1 MAIKD
6 VPLPDI
12 GDFDEVD
19 VIEVLV
25 KPGDRVEAE
34 QSLITLESEKAT
46 MEVPA
51 PFAGEVKEVK
61 VSAGDKIAEG
71 QVIATVDEAESEGE
85 SDDEGESSDEG
96 EKAEDTESS
105 ESEAADEAEE
115 DQPTDEKAAEN
126 KSEPDRA
133 DWQARGGRS
142 EDTAAEGPREPP
154 LTFEAEDILPEKVP
168 HASPAVRRFAR
179 ELGVDL
185 NQVQGSGPKDR
196 IRREDV
202 QKHVKG
208 VMKGGAATP
217 AGAGLA
223 VAPPPKVDFEKFG
236 PVETE
241 PMGRIQR
248 LSASNLHRN
257 WVSIPHVTQH
267 DEADITDLEAFR
279 KAHQKEAEA
288 KDAKLTLLAFL
299 IRASVSALQAF
310 PRFNSSLGP
319 GGEELILKRYFHIGV
334 AVDTPNG
341 LVVPVLRDCDR
352 KGLIELAAELGEL
365 SEKARA
371 GKLSPGEMQGGCFSI
386 SSLGGIGGTAFTP
399 IVNMPEVAILGVS
412 RASMK
417 PVWNGEEF
425 EPRLTLPLS
434 LSYDHRVIDGAAAAR
449 FTRYLAEALTDLRR
463 VLL

>member
-25 KPGDRVEAE
+25 KPGDHVEAE

-71 QVIATVDEAESEGE
+71 QVIATVDEAEGAGDQDEDTQAPAGE
-85 SDDEGESSDEG
+85 
-96 EKAEDTESS
+96 EKAR
-105 ESEAADEAEE
+105 ESEPEPAEE
-115 DQPTDEKAAEN
+115 KTEESEPAEESAAGE
-126 KSEPDRA
+126 EAGPDRA
-133 DWQARGGRS
+133 DWQAQGGRS
-142 EDTAAEGPREPP
+142 GDTAAEGPREPP

-185 NQVQGSGPKDR
+185 RQVEGSGPKGR

-202 QKHVKG
+202 QKHVKSAMEG
-208 VMKGGAATP
+208 GGAASA
-217 AGAGLA
+217 AGGLA
-223 VAPPPKVDFEKFG
+223 VAEPPKVDFEKFG

-241 PMGRIQR
+241 PMSRIRR

-299 IRASVSALQAF
+299 IRASVSALQTF
-310 PRFNSSLGP
+310 PRFNASLDP
-319 GGEELILKRYFHIGV
+319 GGEKLIFKRYFHIGV

-352 KGLIELAAELGEL
+352 KGLIDLAVELGEL

-425 EPRLTLPLS
+425 EPRLMLPLS
-434 LSYDHRVIDGAAAAR
+434 LSYDHRVIDGADAAR

>member
-71 QVIATVDEAESEGE
+71 QVIATVDEAEGAGGE
-85 SDDEGESSDEG
+85 DEDIQAPAEE
-96 EKAEDTESS
+96 EKAR
-105 ESEAADEAEE
+105 ESEAEPVEEKTEESEPAEE
-115 DQPTDEKAAEN
+115 SAAE
-126 KSEPDRA
+126 EEAGPDRA
-133 DWQARGGRS
+133 DWQAQGGRS
-142 EDTAAEGPREPP
+142 GDTAAEGPREPP

-185 NQVQGSGPKDR
+185 KQVEGSGPKGR

-202 QKHVKG
+202 QKHVKSA
-208 VMKGGAATP
+208 MEGGAAASA
-217 AGAGLA
+217 AGGLA
-223 VAPPPKVDFEKFG
+223 VAEPPKVDFEKFG
-236 PVETE
+236 AVETE
-241 PMGRIQR
+241 PMSRIRR

-288 KDAKLTLLAFL
+288 RDAKFTLLAFL

-310 PRFNSSLGP
+310 PRFNSSLDP
-319 GGEELILKRYFHIGV
+319 GGEKLIFKRYFHIGV

-341 LVVPVLRDCDR
+341 LMVPVLRDCDR
-352 KGLIELAAELGEL
+352 KGLIELAVELGEL

-417 PVWNGEEF
+417 PVWNGEDF
-425 EPRLTLPLS
+425 EPRLVLPLS
-434 LSYDHRVIDGAAAAR
+434 LSYDHRVIDGADAAR

>member
-71 QVIATVDEAESEGE
+71 QVIATVDDAESEGK
-85 SDDEGESSDEG
+85 SGDGDEPSDEG
-96 EKAEDTESS
+96 EKAEDTEPS
-105 ESEAADEAEE
+105 ESEGADETEE
-115 DQPTDEKAAEN
+115 ARPSDEKAAKDKPE
-126 KSEPDRA
+126 SDRA

-185 NQVQGSGPKDR
+185 NQVQGSGPKGR

-208 VMKGGAATP
+208 VMEGGAAAP
-217 AGAGLA
+217 AGEGLA
-223 VAPPPKVDFEKFG
+223 VASPPKVDFEKFG

-288 KDAKLTLLAFL
+288 RDAKLTLLAFL

-310 PRFNSSLGP
+310 PRFNASLDP

-341 LVVPVLRDCDR
+341 LVVPVLRDCDQ
-352 KGLIELAAELGEL
+352 KGLIELAVELGEI

-417 PVWNGEEF
+417 PMWNGEEF

-434 LSYDHRVIDGAAAAR
+434 LSYDHRVIDGAGAAR
-449 FTRYLAEALTDLRR
+449 FTRYLAEALTDMRR

>member
-71 QVIATVDEAESEGE
+71 QVIATVDEAEGAGGE
-85 SDDEGESSDEG
+85 DEDIQAPAEE
-96 EKAEDTESS
+96 EKAR
-105 ESEAADEAEE
+105 ESEAEPVEEKTEESEPAEE
-115 DQPTDEKAAEN
+115 SAAE
-126 KSEPDRA
+126 EEAGPDRA
-133 DWQARGGRS
+133 DWQAQGGRS
-142 EDTAAEGPREPP
+142 GDTAAEGPREPP

-185 NQVQGSGPKDR
+185 KQVEGSGPKGR

-202 QKHVKG
+202 QKHVKSA
-208 VMKGGAATP
+208 MEGGAAASA
-217 AGAGLA
+217 AGGLA
-223 VAPPPKVDFEKFG
+223 VAEPPKVDFEKFG
-236 PVETE
+236 AVETE
-241 PMGRIQR
+241 PMSRIRR

-288 KDAKLTLLAFL
+288 RDAKFTLLAFL

-310 PRFNSSLGP
+310 PRFNSSLDP
-319 GGEELILKRYFHIGV
+319 GGEKLIFKRYFHIGV

-352 KGLIELAAELGEL
+352 KGLIELAVELGEL

-417 PVWNGEEF
+417 PVWNGEDF
-425 EPRLTLPLS
+425 EPRLVLPLS
-434 LSYDHRVIDGAAAAR
+434 LSYDHRVIDGADAAR

>member
-61 VSAGDKIAEG
+61 VKAGDKISQG
-71 QVIATVDEAESEGE
+71 KVIATVDSAGSEDGKASDKSEDADEEADEAGKEEPVAEPSSADKAES
-85 SDDEGESSDEG
+85 
-96 EKAEDTESS
+96 
-105 ESEAADEAEE
+105 DEAEE
-115 DQPTDEKAAEN
+115 DDT
-126 KSEPDRA
+126 EPERA
-133 DWQARGGRS
+133 DWQAKGGRS
-142 EDTAAEGPREPP
+142 GKSAAEGPREPP
-154 LTFEAEDILPEKVP
+154 LTFEAEDILPGEVP

-185 NQVQGSGPKDR
+185 SQVQGSGPQGR

-208 VMKGGAATP
+208 VMEGGAAAP
-217 AGAGLA
+217 AGGGLA
-223 VAPPPKVDFEKFG
+223 VAAPPKVDFEKFG

-241 PMGRIQR
+241 PMSRIRR

-257 WVSIPHVTQH
+257 WVSVPHVTQH
-267 DEADITDLEAFR
+267 DEADITELEAFR
-279 KAHQKEAEA
+279 KAHQKEAES

-299 IRASVSALQAF
+299 IRASVSALEAF
-310 PRFNSSLGP
+310 PRFNASLAP
-319 GGEELILKRYFHIGV
+319 NGEQLVLKRYFHIGV

-352 KGLIELAAELGEL
+352 KGLIELAVELGEL

-417 PVWNGEEF
+417 PVWNGDEF

-434 LSYDHRVIDGAAAAR
+434 ISYDHRVIDGAAAAR